1 MFLSSKAVIARVSPN
16 TSPVPHPYP
25 KGDAPSDEFNLH
37 AASGKNLYWSA
48 DDVPIRSARTQA
60 KGADDGTRQIPKG
73 TPMVDAIVMVNAESN
88 KINDAAQAIVE
99 IDGVKDVYSVAGDI
113 DLVAVVSTPAFEDLT
128 TIIPGGIA
136 KVDGVLNTQT
146 LMAFKTYSDKELSA
160 AFDLGLD

>member
-1 MFLSSKAVIARVSPN
+1 MA
-16 TSPVPHPYP
+16 
-25 KGDAPSDEFNLH
+25 EQ
-37 AASGKNLYWSA
+37 GKSRKE
-48 DDVPIRSARTQA
+48 P
-60 KGADDGTRQIPKG
+60 
-73 TPMVDAIVMVNAESN
+73 PMVDAIVMVNAESN